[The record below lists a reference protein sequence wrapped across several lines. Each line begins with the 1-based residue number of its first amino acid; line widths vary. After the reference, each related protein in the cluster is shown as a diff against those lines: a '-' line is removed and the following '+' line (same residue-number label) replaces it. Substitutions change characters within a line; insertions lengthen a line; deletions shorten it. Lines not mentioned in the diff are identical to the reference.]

1 MSRWGEKT
9 IPIRGSRFAQ
19 TLQTVASVRASM
31 WPFSPLHLSAT
42 CPIGNLCRSVIS
54 HTENIRHRHV
64 APLPACARAR
74 GPLTAAIART
84 TNQASRTTRSVHA
97 VATCSIGRLV
107 SRILSLSLSFSLFL
121 RAPHR
126 TDLRSYDLTHS
137 WTWRLAQKLVCA
149 LAARV
154 RYTSF
159 LSFQYTRYTPCA
171 TAIYLDRLM
180 RSENLLLA
188 SQYHNYFISGSLIIR
203 LFTAAL
209 RLRLFLPT
217 FSPATRFSS
226 LSFESLRVSKA
237 FFIFASLPLE
247 PRVSLDSLH
256 FVNNATFVRPE
267 RAWSRTAR
275 RFRDYFIVR
284 VSTRVWPRPSLTH
297 DR

>member
-1 MSRWGEKT
+1 MC
-9 IPIRGSRFAQ
+9 
-19 TLQTVASVRASM
+19 AS
-31 WPFSPLHLSAT
+31 
-42 CPIGNLCRSVIS
+42 
-54 HTENIRHRHV
+54 
-64 APLPACARAR
+64 
-74 GPLTAAIART
+74 
-84 TNQASRTTRSVHA
+84 
-97 VATCSIGRLV
+97 
-107 SRILSLSLSFSLFL
+107 
-121 RAPHR
+121 
-126 TDLRSYDLTHS
+126 
-137 WTWRLAQKLVCA
+137 
-149 LAARV
+149 AARV

-226 LSFESLRVSKA
+226 LSFESVRVSKA

-267 RAWSRTAR
+267 RARWRTAR
-275 RFRDYFIVR
+275 RFRDYFIVQ
-284 VSTRVWPRPSLTH
+284 VSTRVWLPPSLTH
-297 DR
+297 DRWISPRPTNDFLQRFAWNVIGRKHLERRLPRNDIPRSLDSSTDCPLITA

>member
-107 SRILSLSLSFSLFL
+107 SRILSLSLFLSLSACTTPHRSSLVRSYTLVDLATRTETRVCLGSARSLYQLSLFPVYTLYTL
-121 RAPHR
+121 RDR
-126 TDLRSYDLTHS
+126 DLSRPVNAFRESITGL
-137 WTWRLAQKLVCA
+137 
-149 LAARV
+149 
-154 RYTSF
+154 
-159 LSFQYTRYTPCA
+159 P
-171 TAIYLDRLM
+171 
-180 RSENLLLA
+180 
-188 SQYHNYFISGSLIIR
+188 IS
-203 LFTAAL
+203 
-209 RLRLFLPT
+209 
-217 FSPATRFSS
+217 
-226 LSFESLRVSKA
+226 
-237 FFIFASLPLE
+237 
-247 PRVSLDSLH
+247 
-256 FVNNATFVRPE
+256 
-267 RAWSRTAR
+267 
-275 RFRDYFIVR
+275 
-284 VSTRVWPRPSLTH
+284 
-297 DR
+297 

>member
-1 MSRWGEKT
+1 MC
-9 IPIRGSRFAQ
+9 
-19 TLQTVASVRASM
+19 AS
-31 WPFSPLHLSAT
+31 
-42 CPIGNLCRSVIS
+42 
-54 HTENIRHRHV
+54 
-64 APLPACARAR
+64 
-74 GPLTAAIART
+74 
-84 TNQASRTTRSVHA
+84 
-97 VATCSIGRLV
+97 
-107 SRILSLSLSFSLFL
+107 
-121 RAPHR
+121 
-126 TDLRSYDLTHS
+126 
-137 WTWRLAQKLVCA
+137 
-149 LAARV
+149 AARV

-267 RAWSRTAR
+267 TNAVANGSSFSGLFYRSSIDQSLASTESDSRPMDKTS
-275 RFRDYFIVR
+275 DE
-284 VSTRVWPRPSLTH
+284 
-297 DR
+297 